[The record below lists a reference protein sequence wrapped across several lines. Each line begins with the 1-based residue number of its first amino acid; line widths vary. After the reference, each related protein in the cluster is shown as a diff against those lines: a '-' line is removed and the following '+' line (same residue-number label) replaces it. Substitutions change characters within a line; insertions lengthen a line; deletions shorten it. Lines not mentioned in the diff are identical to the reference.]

1 MKLRINIGEKKM
13 NELLDKIKSMNKTTL
28 AVVGIFAIIVIV
40 NMLGY
45 GG

>member
-1 MKLRINIGEKKM
+1 MT
-13 NELLDKIKSMNKTTL
+13 ELIDKIKSMKKTTL
-28 AVVGIFAIIVIV
+28 AVIGIFAVIVIV

>member
-1 MKLRINIGEKKM
+1 MD
-13 NELLDKIKSMNKTTL
+13 ELIDKIKSMKKTTL
-28 AVVGIFAIIVIV
+28 AVIGIFAVIVIV

>member
-1 MKLRINIGEKKM
+1 MEELIN
-13 NELLDKIKSMNKTTL
+13 KIKSMKKTTL
-28 AVVGIFAIIVIV
+28 AVIGIFTVIVIV

>member
-1 MKLRINIGEKKM
+1 MKLKINTGEKM
-13 NELLDKIKSMNKTTL
+13 TELFNKIKSMKKTTL
-28 AVVGIFAIIVIV
+28 AVIGIFVVIAIV

>member
-1 MKLRINIGEKKM
+1 MKLRINMGEEKM
-13 NELLDKIKSMNKTTL
+13 TKLLDKIKSMNKTTL
-28 AVVGIFAIIVIV
+28 AVIGIFAVIAIA

>member
-1 MKLRINIGEKKM
+1 M

>member
-1 MKLRINIGEKKM
+1 MDELIN
-13 NELLDKIKSMNKTTL
+13 KIKSMNKTTI
-28 AVVGIFAIIVIV
+28 AVIGIFAVIVIV

>member
-1 MKLRINIGEKKM
+1 M

-28 AVVGIFAIIVIV
+28 AVIGIFAVIVIA

>member
-1 MKLRINIGEKKM
+1 MEELIN
-13 NELLDKIKSMNKTTL
+13 KIKSMSKTAL
-28 AVVGIFAIIVIV
+28 AVIGIFAVIVIV

>member
-1 MKLRINIGEKKM
+1 MKLRINMGEGKM
-13 NELLDKIKSMNKTTL
+13 TKLIDKIKSMNKTTL
-28 AVVGIFAIIVIV
+28 AVIGIFAVIAIA

>member
-1 MKLRINIGEKKM
+1 MGEGKM
-13 NELLDKIKSMNKTTL
+13 TELIDKIKSMNKTTL
-28 AVVGIFAIIVIV
+28 AVIGIFAVIAIA

>member
-1 MKLRINIGEKKM
+1 MD
-13 NELLDKIKSMNKTTL
+13 ELIDKIKSMNKTTI
-28 AVVGIFAIIVIV
+28 AVIGIFAVIAIA